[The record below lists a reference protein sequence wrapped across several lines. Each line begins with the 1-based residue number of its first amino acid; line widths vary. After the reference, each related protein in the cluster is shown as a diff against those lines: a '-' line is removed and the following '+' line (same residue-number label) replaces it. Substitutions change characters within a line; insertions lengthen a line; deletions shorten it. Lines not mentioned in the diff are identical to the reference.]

1 MRVIRINLIGTLAVS
16 QAVWPHIVK
25 AGGGAVVNMSSVAA
39 QRSFSPKMYAEW
51 GSPSSS
57 YFAAKAGIEGLTR
70 FMAGIGGSQNIRVN
84 AIRPGQIMTPGAT
97 RGTINDPDG
106 GHHAFEGMFNHHQIL
121 PGPGYA
127 VDVANLVLFLCSSE
141 ARFVNGQIVNVDGG
155 VVAKL

>member
-1 MRVIRINLIGTLAVS
+1 MRIVLLGAPGSGKGT
-16 QAVWPHIVK
+16 QAALMVDELGVPHI
-25 AGGGAVVNMSSVAA
+25 SSGELLRA
-39 QRSFSPKMYAEW
+39 
-51 GSPSSS
+51 
-57 YFAAKAGIEGLTR
+57 AAKAGIEGLTR
-70 FMAGIGGSQNIRVN
+70 FMAGIGGAHNIRVN

-106 GHHAFEGMFNHHQIL
+106 GHHAFERMFNHHQIL

-127 VDVANLVLFLCSSE
+127 VDVANLVLFLCSSD